1 MKLNKTTKKIL
12 SFVLSLAMVVST
24 FSLNVVKAD
33 DQWVS
38 TNNGWIN
45 FTEDG
50 YSREDNGAIRYAV
63 DGISAI
69 YAGVWSDTQS
79 ANLDVKRNADDPY
92 SLSVNVK
99 NSTNNEQYLIQ
110 VAYNVRNLDAG
121 KVYQVDLKLDDK
133 VLFTATASSAEKY
146 ENTVGVGNNGAFTE
160 GEHTLKVEIKELV
173 KGDTP
178 VEVKNIEITP
188 NDAQIAATRKIWANW
203 SNPEGTAKACA
214 YLEEVKEDN
223 GVCTDGK
230 GWVFNNSA
238 VQPMTYVDNV
248 SRTQGDT
255 DTIYVEA
262 GKTYKFIVVSYDAF
276 GEKTGE
282 GSVNIAIPGKSQE
295 EIDEENRIEALKIKL
310 SSDENIA
317 KGKTAFALSKE
328 DNIKA
333 ITDGNNGS
341 RWQADKDV
349 ENTTFG
355 VDLGEVKDISS
366 IIVNWEASNA
376 TAYDVYVAGA
386 NQVYGET
393 PVASVS
399 GLEANKNIIVE
410 TKFDTTAAQY
420 VKVVVTE
427 WSSNASAYG
436 ICVYELGVFKGGETP
451 ETTEAPETT
460 TEAPETTTEAP
471 ETTTEAPET
480 TTEAPET
487 TTEAPETTTEAAETT
502 TKAPVTTQ
510 APTTTKKPAKKVLK
524 KTKITKATRKNV
536 KAKKIKLTFKRVKNA
551 KKYKVEVSTSKKFKK
566 ALVRKTVKKVSVTI
580 TGKALKNKK
589 KLYVRVRAVGAK
601 KWAVKQVKI
610 KK

>member
-1 MKLNKTTKKIL
+1 MKLNKTSKKIL

-92 SLSVNVK
+92 SLSVDVK

-110 VAYNVRNLDAG
+110 VAYNVRKLDAS

-133 VLFTATASSAEKY
+133 VLFTATASKVEKY
-146 ENTVGVGNNGAFTE
+146 ENTVGVGNTGAFTE
-160 GEHTLKVEIKELV
+160 GEHTLKVETKELV

-203 SNPEGTAKACA
+203 SNPEGTAKTCA

-230 GWVFNNSA
+230 GWIFNNSA
-238 VQPMTYVDNV
+238 VQPMTSVDNV

-295 EIDEENRIEALKIKL
+295 EIDEENRIEALKTKL

-328 DNIKA
+328 DSIKA

-355 VDLGEVKDISS
+355 VDLGEVKNISS

-386 NQVYGET
+386 DQVYGET

-399 GLEANKNIIVE
+399 GVEANKNIIVE

-420 VKVVVTE
+420 VKVVVTG

-451 ETTEAPETT
+451 ETTTVAPETT
-460 TEAPETTTEAP
+460 TEATETTTVAP
-471 ETTTEAPET
+471 ETSTDETTTVAPET
-480 TTEAPET
+480 STDET
-487 TTEAPETTTEAAETT
+487 TTVAPATTTPEA
-502 TKAPVTTQ
+502 TTQ

-524 KTKITKATRKNV
+524 KTKITKATRKSV

-551 KKYKVEVSTSKKFKK
+551 NKYKVEVSTSKKFKK
-566 ALVRKTVKKVSVTI
+566 VLVRKTVKKVSVTI
-580 TGKALKNKK
+580 AGKALKNKK
-589 KLYVRVRAVGAK
+589 KLFVRVRAVGAT